1 MTNNYNILL
10 VSLGCDKNTVDSE
23 EMLGLLRERGY
34 NLTDNDAEADIAI
47 VNTCCFIKDAAEESI
62 NTIFELAELKKGR
75 LKYLIVTGCIAERYK
90 AEARAELPEVDAFIG
105 TSAID
110 DIANVVDKLI
120 GHDDLNDHDN
130 LQMVSDGL
138 MFSKTND
145 VSEDGSPDAFKS
157 LDHLPVF
164 SSNRV
169 LTGTVFSE
177 YLKIAEGCDKRC
189 TYCAIPSFRGHYRSI
204 PKEILIRQAQ
214 YLAGQGV
221 KELIL
226 VAQETTCYGIDKYG
240 RKCLHELIHE
250 LSAID
255 GIEWIRLLYCY
266 PEEIYDE
273 LIEEIAANPKVC
285 HYIDMPL
292 QHTETDI
299 LRRMG
304 RRLDRDDIINI
315 VGKLRSRI
323 PDIAI
328 RTTFI
333 TGFPGETE
341 IDHEN
346 LMELIDELEFD
357 RVGVFTY
364 SAEEGTPAAL
374 FSDQIEEDVKER
386 YRDEIM
392 SLQQEISYDK
402 NQSFV
407 GKTIDVMIEGYL
419 PDEDVYAARSYRD
432 APDVDGYVF
441 VKCDY
446 EPVSGT
452 IVKAK
457 INSAS
462 EYDLIGEVED

>member
-1 MTNNYNILL
+1 MSDNYNILL

-62 NTIFELAELKKGR
+62 NTIFELAELKNNR

-90 AEARAELPEVDAFIG
+90 AEARAEMPEVDAFIG

-110 DIANVVDKLI
+110 EIADVVDKLV
-120 GHDDLNDHDN
+120 GRNLNA
-130 LQMVSDGL
+130 LQRGLNTVSDDSAISACEPL
-138 MFSKTND
+138 DDN
-145 VSEDGSPDAFKS
+145 SPDAFKS

-164 SSNRV
+164 TSNRV

-189 TYCAIPSFRGHYRSI
+189 TYCAIPSFRGRYRSI

-240 RKCLHELIHE
+240 KKCLHELIHE
-250 LSAID
+250 LSEID

-273 LIEEIAANPKVC
+273 LIEEMAANPKVC

-292 QHTETDI
+292 QHTESDI

-304 RRLDRDDIINI
+304 RRLDREDIINI
-315 VGKLRSRI
+315 VGKLRERI

-341 IDHEN
+341 DDHQN
-346 LMELIDELEFD
+346 LMALIDELEFD

-364 SAEEGTPAAL
+364 SAEEGTPAAS
-374 FSDQIEEDVKER
+374 FSDQIEESVKER

-407 GKTIDVMIEGYL
+407 GKSIDVIIEGYL

-452 IVKAK
+452 ILKAK

>member
-1 MTNNYNILL
+1 MNNYNILF

-23 EMLGLLRERGY
+23 EMLGLLRDRGY
-34 NLTDNDAEADIAI
+34 TITDNNEEADIAI

-62 NTIFELAELKKGR
+62 NTIFELAELKKKR

-90 AEARAELPEVDAFIG
+90 KEAREELPEVDAFIG

-110 DIANVVDKLI
+110 EIADVIDRLI
-120 GHDDLNDHDN
+120 NN
-130 LQMVSDGL
+130 N
-138 MFSKTND
+138 TT
-145 VSEDGSPDAFKS
+145 DAYKS
-157 LDHLPVF
+157 LDYLPVF
-164 SSNRV
+164 SSNRFLSGAV
-169 LTGTVFSE
+169 YTS

-189 TYCAIPSFRGHYRSI
+189 TYCAIPSFRGRYRSI
-204 PKEILIRQAQ
+204 PKEILIRQAE
-214 YLAGQGV
+214 YLAAQGV

-226 VAQETTCYGIDKYG
+226 VAQETTCYGRDKYG
-240 RKCLHELIHE
+240 RKCLHELLHE
-250 LSAID
+250 LSKVE

-273 LIEEIAANPKVC
+273 LIEEMAVNPKVC

-304 RRLDRDDIINI
+304 RRLDREGIINI
-315 VGKLRSRI
+315 VGKLRERI

-333 TGFPGETE
+333 TGFPGETPE
-341 IDHEN
+341 DHEN
-346 LMELIDELEFD
+346 LMALIDELEFD

-364 SAEEGTPAAL
+364 SQEEGTPAAS
-374 FSDQIEEDVKER
+374 FTDQIDEETKES

-392 SLQQEISYDK
+392 SLQQDISYDK

-407 GKTIDVMIEGYL
+407 GKTIDAIVEGYL
-419 PDEDVYAARSYRD
+419 PEDDVYAARSYRD

-441 VKCDY
+441 AKCDY
-446 EPVSGT
+446 ELLSGT
-452 IVKAK
+452 MIKVR

>member
-1 MTNNYNILL
+1 T
-10 VSLGCDKNTVDSE
+10 
-23 EMLGLLRERGY
+23 
-34 NLTDNDAEADIAI
+34 
-47 VNTCCFIKDAAEESI
+47 
-62 NTIFELAELKKGR
+62 
-75 LKYLIVTGCIAERYK
+75 
-90 AEARAELPEVDAFIG
+90 
-105 TSAID
+105 
-110 DIANVVDKLI
+110 
-120 GHDDLNDHDN
+120 
-130 LQMVSDGL
+130 
-138 MFSKTND
+138 
-145 VSEDGSPDAFKS
+145 
-157 LDHLPVF
+157 
-164 SSNRV
+164 
-169 LTGTVFSE
+169 
-177 YLKIAEGCDKRC
+177 
-189 TYCAIPSFRGHYRSI
+189 
-204 PKEILIRQAQ
+204 
-214 YLAGQGV
+214 
-221 KELIL
+221 
-226 VAQETTCYGIDKYG
+226 
-240 RKCLHELIHE
+240 
-250 LSAID
+250 
-255 GIEWIRLLYCY
+255 
-266 PEEIYDE
+266 
-273 LIEEIAANPKVC
+273 NPKVC

-341 IDHEN
+341 TDHEN

-374 FSDQIEEDVKER
+374 FSDQIEEYVKER